1 MDEDNFSIIIDPESN
16 NSIGSIEEPHKGFIK
31 GNIKKQEKKIRPK
44 IKIINNLSF

>member
-1 MDEDNFSIIIDPESN
+1 MNEDNFIIIIDPESN
-16 NSIGSIEEPHKGFIK
+16 HSIGSIEPNKGFIK